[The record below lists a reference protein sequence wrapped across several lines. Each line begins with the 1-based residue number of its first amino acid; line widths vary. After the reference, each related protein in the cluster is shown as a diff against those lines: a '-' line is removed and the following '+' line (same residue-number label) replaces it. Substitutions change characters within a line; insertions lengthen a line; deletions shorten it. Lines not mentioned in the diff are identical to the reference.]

1 MKKKRIAG
9 IAGILKFD
17 LNSNLCN
24 YLQNLDKNNDGYL
37 SKTEFNK
44 LLKNLSKEQVNLF
57 KKNVCFNFFK
67 DIDSRDK
74 HYAVRHFGISR

>member
-1 MKKKRIAG
+1 M
-9 IAGILKFD
+9 
-17 LNSNLCN
+17 
-24 YLQNLDKNNDGYL
+24 QNLDKNNDGYL

-57 KKNVCFNFFK
+57 KKNICFNFVK
-67 DIDSRDK
+67 DIDSRNK